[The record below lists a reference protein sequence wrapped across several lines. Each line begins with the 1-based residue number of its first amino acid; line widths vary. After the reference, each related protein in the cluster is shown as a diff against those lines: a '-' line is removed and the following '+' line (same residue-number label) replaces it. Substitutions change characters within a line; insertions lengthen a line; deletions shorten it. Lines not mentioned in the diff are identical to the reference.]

1 MSTINN
7 ARKGLNKKS
16 LADKRTAEEREAA
29 KLAAQSL
36 KKEGLTSVSEGETS
50 KPHSREGSPRKK
62 GAKQAQ
68 KSPKMPPRRIKTAH
82 SEFKLV
88 PFSTLNDAMSDRVS
102 ILAYHSSARKSGRK
116 LVIALK
122 AKPTNALSV
131 RLEKLPFGSSMD
143 NFDFSGSYV
152 YLKIKDSD
160 IKIYRKV
167 SNGVLY
173 AEYPCIPE
181 QIQKTYEKILGEVKF
196 VWSLFLI
203 EAPNILGVSFCY
215 SFFLMICGYK
225 YIFFVEFSF
234 LK

>member
-1 MSTINN
+1 
-7 ARKGLNKKS
+7 
-16 LADKRTAEEREAA
+16 
-29 KLAAQSL
+29 
-36 KKEGLTSVSEGETS
+36 
-50 KPHSREGSPRKK
+50 
-62 GAKQAQ
+62 
-68 KSPKMPPRRIKTAH
+68 MPPRRIKTAH

-122 AKPTNALSV
+122 AKPTNALSG

-167 SNGVLY
+167 SDGVLY

-181 QIQKTYEKILGEVKF
+181 QIQMTYEKILGEVKF
-196 VWSLFLI
+196 V
-203 EAPNILGVSFCY
+203 
-215 SFFLMICGYK
+215 
-225 YIFFVEFSF
+225 
-234 LK
+234 